1 MKVAS
6 LLPEDEKLK
15 IELYGE
21 LATLQRQGTEP
32 KNAPPGKCQ
41 GGTNNNG
48 CGGKIYSRPYG

>member
-32 KNAPPGKCQ
+32 KNEHP
-41 GGTNNNG
+41 
-48 CGGKIYSRPYG
+48 RPEARGYK